1 MSSERRVSTRVVLEE
16 KVRALVGDV
25 SSSSQ
30 EEQQPLSV
38 TVAIGLAG
46 AMLSYLWGRRR
57 GKRDPSKFGRRSR

>member
-57 GKRDPSKFGRRSR
+57 GNRDSSKFGRRSR